1 MTDQREQ
8 RALATGITGKHG
20 PEIALLG
27 ILIITS
33 SIGFKDRLPVLSV
46 GIHLEIPDILLLGL
60 LGWIAVRWLFVP
72 GFRIART
79 PLDRPLLVF
88 YGVTL
93 FSTLVAIVQ
102 SSVDLDQAI
111 AAIRIFSYY
120 LTFFV
125 VTNLVRE
132 RRQLNFLVN
141 GIFLLAT
148 VVAVAMVGQ
157 YVLGDSVRLVGS
169 QVGAMEEMPSRTFG
183 DVVRIT
189 PPGYSIVMVS
199 FVAILCTLVGAKLKP
214 MGLVRFLQCGLMGMA
229 LLLTFF
235 RSYWAA
241 LIAVIFLVMFLVR
254 GADTRRLIGWGVVVM
269 LPAVLLLLVVFNAPD
284 LPVSRLL
291 DASWDRLSTVA
302 DIGTKG
308 GDPSYNYRKLENG
321 YAWSAI
327 ASSPIIGLGLGAAY
341 RPLDPRIDLRD
352 AEGLHDRTNQIH
364 NSHLGVLLQSGV
376 LGYLSLMW
384 LSLAFLLRGLRNWRH
399 VPNDR
404 LRGVVLGF
412 TLVYLAV
419 LIAAGANSVFMQWF
433 WVPVLGIIM
442 GINEGILR
450 QVRPG

>member
-1 MTDQREQ
+1 
-8 RALATGITGKHG
+8 
-20 PEIALLG
+20 
-27 ILIITS
+27 
-33 SIGFKDRLPVLSV
+33 VLSV
-46 GIHLEIPDILLLGL
+46 GIHLQVPDILLLGL
-60 LGWIAVRWLFVP
+60 LGSIAVRWLLVP
-72 GFRIART
+72 EFRIART
-79 PLDRPLLVF
+79 PLDRPLLIF

-169 QVGAMEEMPSRTFG
+169 QVGAMEEMPGRTLG

-199 FVAILCTLVGAKLKP
+199 FVAILCTLVSAKLKP
-214 MGLVRFLQCGLMGMA
+214 VGLLRFLQCGLMGMA

-269 LPAVLLLLVVFNAPD
+269 LPAVVLLLVVFNAPD

-291 DASWDRLSTVA
+291 EGSWDRLRTVGS
-302 DIGTKG
+302 IGAFTG
-308 GDPSYNYRKLENG
+308 GDENYNYRRLENE
-321 YAWSAI
+321 YAFSAI

-341 RPLDPRIDLRD
+341 RPLDPRIDWRD

-364 NSHLGVLLQSGV
+364 NSHLGILLQSGV

-412 TLVYLAV
+412 TLAYLAI